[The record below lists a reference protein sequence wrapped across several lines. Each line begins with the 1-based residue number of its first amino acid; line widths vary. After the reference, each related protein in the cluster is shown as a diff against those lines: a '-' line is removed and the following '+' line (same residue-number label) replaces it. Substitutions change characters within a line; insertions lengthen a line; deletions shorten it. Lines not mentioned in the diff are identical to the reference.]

1 MVRTNFIWAVTVMLT
16 ALLEAQWPYLLRVQ
30 EVVPQLVLILV
41 IYFAIVDGEERA
53 MLTGLLGGLFQEV
66 ATDEALGHRV
76 LCLVILGYAAGS
88 MSRRLITEN
97 PAVKASA
104 VFVASV
110 VHGFLYLCIDYI
122 QRPGMSNVS
131 GQLAALLPQAFY
143 TALVTPLLF
152 ALLAISPM
160 PKHRRVA

>member
-1 MVRTNFIWAVTVMLT
+1 MLM
-16 ALLEAQWPYLLRVQ
+16 ALLEAQWPYILRVQ
-30 EVVPQLVLILV
+30 GVVPQLVLIVV

-76 LCLVILGYAAGS
+76 LCLVILGYIAGT
-88 MSRRLITEN
+88 MSRRLITDN
-97 PAVKASA
+97 PAIKAST

-110 VHGFLYLCIDYI
+110 AHGLLYLAIDYL
-122 QRPGMSNVS
+122 QRPGMSNVA

-160 PKHRRVA
+160 PQHRRAT